1 MTVGRILRQIAAI
14 ASMNIRSIP
23 QRLWMSL
30 STVVAIA
37 LVVAVLLAFL
47 AMGNGFRQAQSSA
60 GAADIAIM
68 LRDGAQTEI
77 NSAVTRE
84 QADIVEEAPGIAR
97 QNGRPLVSA
106 ELYVIVDGVSRSSH
120 LRANLPL
127 RGLPLAGVA
136 LRHNVRIAEGRLFQT
151 GTNEI
156 VVGRSVT
163 REFEGFDL
171 GKTLRLGQSVWTIVG
186 VFEDGGTVRESELW
200 GDVGVVQSVFK
211 RSNFFQTIR
220 VRLASASALPAL
232 KAYVDGDP
240 RLKLA
245 VESEAEYFS
254 EQARQSSDLI
264 QKLGWPLA
272 IIMAIGAL
280 AGALNTMYSSVA
292 SRGTEIATLRA
303 IGFGRIPTFVGT
315 LAEALTLAVIGG
327 VVGILAATLLFQ
339 GYSASTLSSNFTQ
352 VVFTFK
358 VTPALC
364 GSALVLALIVG
375 VIGGIFPA
383 FRAARQPIVG
393 MLGEQ

>member
-1 MTVGRILRQIAAI
+1 VGRLFGQIAAI

-30 STVVAIA
+30 STVVAVA

-60 GAADIAIM
+60 GATDIAIL

-84 QADIVEEAPGIAR
+84 QADLVEEAPGIAR
-97 QNGRPLVSA
+97 QEGRPLVSA
-106 ELYVIVDGVSRSSH
+106 ELYVIVDGTSRASG

-136 LRHNVRIAEGRLFQT
+136 LRHNVRIAEGRLFRP

-156 VVGRSVT
+156 AVGRSVT
-163 REFEGFDL
+163 REFVGFDI
-171 GKTLRLGQSVWTIVG
+171 GKTLRLGQSVWTVVG
-186 VFEDGGTVRESELW
+186 IFEDGGTVRESELW

-211 RSNFFQTIR
+211 RANFFQTIR
-220 VRLASASALPAL
+220 ARLESPTALPKL
-232 KAYVDGDP
+232 KAYVDADP
-240 RLKLA
+240 RLKLL
-245 VESEAEYFS
+245 VESESEYFA
-254 EQARQSSDLI
+254 EQASQSSDLI
-264 QKLGWPLA
+264 HKLGWPLA
-272 IIMAIGAL
+272 IVMAIGAL
-280 AGALNTMYSSVA
+280 AVALNTMYSSVA
-292 SRGTEIATLRA
+292 SRSTEIATLRA

-315 LAEALTLAVIGG
+315 LAEALALALVGGAVG
-327 VVGILAATLLFQ
+327 VVAATALFQ
-339 GYSASTLSSNFTQ
+339 GYSASTLSANFTQ

-364 GSALVLALIVG
+364 VSALVLALSVG
-375 VIGGIFPA
+375 ALGGIFPA
-383 FRAARQPIVG
+383 FRAARQPIAG

>member
-1 MTVGRILRQIAAI
+1 MGRILRQIAAI

>member
-1 MTVGRILRQIAAI
+1 MGRPFRQIAAI

-60 GAADIAIM
+60 GAEDIAIL

-77 NSAVTRE
+77 NSAVSRD
-84 QADIVEEAPGIAR
+84 QRDIVEEAPGIAR
-97 QNGRPLVSA
+97 EAGVPLVSA
-106 ELYVIVDGVSRSSH
+106 ELYVIVDGISRSTG

-127 RGLPLAGVA
+127 RGLPLVGVA
-136 LRHNVRIAEGRLFQT
+136 LRHNVRIAEGRMFRP

-156 VVGRSVT
+156 VAGRSVT
-163 REFEGFDL
+163 REFSGFDI
-171 GKTLRLGQSVWTIVG
+171 GKTLRLGTSVWTVVG
-186 VFEDGGTVRESELW
+186 IFEDGGTVRESELW

-211 RSNFFQTIR
+211 RENFFQTIR
-220 VRLASASALPAL
+220 ARLAGPNALAPL
-232 KAYVDGDP
+232 KAYVDADP

-245 VESEAEYFS
+245 VESEAEFFAA
-254 EQARQSSDLI
+254 QAKQSSDLI

-327 VVGILAATLLFQ
+327 IVGIIAATALFQ
-339 GYSASTLSSNFTQ
+339 GYTASTLSANFTQ
-352 VVFTFK
+352 VVFKFQ

-364 GSALVLALIVG
+364 VSALVLAVVVG
-375 VIGGIFPA
+375 TIGGVFPA
-383 FRAARQPIVG
+383 FRAARLPIVG
-393 MLGEQ
+393 MLGDQ

>member
-97 QNGRPLVSA
+97 LDGRPLVSA

-136 LRHNVRIAEGRLFQT
+136 LRHNVRITEGRLFQS

-220 VRLASASALPAL
+220 VRLASAAALPAL

-254 EQARQSSDLI
+254 EQAKQSSDLI

-315 LAEALTLAVIGG
+315 LAEALTLALIGG

-364 GSALVLALIVG
+364 ASALVLALIVG

>member
-1 MTVGRILRQIAAI
+1 MMLGQVVAI

-30 STVVAIA
+30 STVVAVG

-47 AMGNGFRQAQSSA
+47 AMGNGFRQAQTSA
-60 GAADIAIM
+60 GATDIAIM
-68 LRDGAQTEI
+68 VRDGAQSEI
-77 NSAVTRE
+77 NSAVTRD
-84 QADIVEEAPGIAR
+84 QADLVAEAPGIAR
-97 QNGRPLVSA
+97 QDGHALVSA
-106 ELYVIVDGVSRSSH
+106 ELYVIVDGVSRSTG

-136 LRHNVRIAEGRLFQT
+136 LRHNVRIAEGRLFQA

-163 REFEGFDL
+163 REFAGFEL

-186 VFEDGGTVRESELW
+186 IFEDGGTVRESELW

-211 RSNFFQTIR
+211 RANFFQTIR
-220 VRLASASALPAL
+220 ARLESPAALPAL
-232 KAYVDGDP
+232 KAYVDADP
-240 RLKLA
+240 RLKLV
-245 VESEAEYFS
+245 VETEAQYFA
-254 EQARQSSDLI
+254 EQAKQSSDLI

-303 IGFGRIPTFVGT
+303 IGFGRVPTFAGT
-315 LAEALTLAVIGG
+315 LAEALALAVVGG
-327 VVGILAATLLFQ
+327 IVGIVAATLLFQ
-339 GYSASTLSSNFTQ
+339 GYTASTLSANFTQ

-364 GSALVLALIVG
+364 VSALLLALVVG
-375 VIGGIFPA
+375 VIGGVFPA
-383 FRAARQPIVG
+383 IRAARQPIAG
-393 MLGEQ
+393 MLGDQ

>member
-1 MTVGRILRQIAAI
+1 MGGLIRQVSAI

-60 GAADIAIM
+60 GAADIAIL

-84 QADIVEEAPGIAR
+84 QADLVEEGPGIAR
-97 QNGRPLVSA
+97 QGGRPLASA
-106 ELYVIVDGVSRSSH
+106 ELYVIVDGISRSSG

-127 RGLPLAGVA
+127 RGLPLVGVA
-136 LRHNVRIAEGRLFQT
+136 LRHNVRIAEGRLFRP

-163 REFEGFDL
+163 REFAGFEL
-171 GKTLRLGQSVWTIVG
+171 GKTLRLGQSVWTVVG
-186 VFEDGGTVRESELW
+186 IFEDGGTVRESELW
-200 GDVGVVQSVFK
+200 GDAGVVQSVFK
-211 RSNFFQTIR
+211 RANFFQTIR
-220 VRLASASALPAL
+220 ARLESAAALPKL
-232 KAYVDGDP
+232 KAYVDADP
-240 RLKLA
+240 RLKLL
-245 VESEAEYFS
+245 VESEAEYFA

-292 SRGTEIATLRA
+292 SRSTEIATLRA
-303 IGFGRIPTFVGT
+303 IGFGRIPTFFGT
-315 LAEALTLAVIGG
+315 LAEALALAVVGG
-327 VVGILAATLLFQ
+327 VVGVVAAAALFQ
-339 GYSASTLSSNFTQ
+339 GYSASTLSANFTQ
-352 VVFTFK
+352 IVFTFK

-364 GSALVLALIVG
+364 VSALVLALSVG
-375 VIGGIFPA
+375 ALGGIFPA
-383 FRAARQPIVG
+383 FRAARQPIAG

>member
-1 MTVGRILRQIAAI
+1 VSTLVSQVTAIAA
-14 ASMNIRSIP
+14 MNIKSIP

-47 AMGNGFRQAQSSA
+47 AMGNGFRQAQASA
-60 GAADIAIM
+60 GAADIAIL

-84 QADIVEEAPGIAR
+84 QADLVEEGPGIAR
-97 QNGRPLVSA
+97 EDGRALVSA

-127 RGLPLAGVA
+127 RGLPLAGVD
-136 LRHNVRIAEGRLFQT
+136 LRHNVRIASGRMFRP
-151 GTNEI
+151 GTAEI

-211 RSNFFQTIR
+211 RQNFFQTIR
-220 VRLASASALPAL
+220 VRLQSAASLPAL
-232 KAYVDGDP
+232 KAYVDNDP
-240 RLKLA
+240 RLKLV
-245 VESEAEYFS
+245 VETEAEYFA
-254 EQARQSSDLI
+254 EQAKQSGDLI

-292 SRGTEIATLRA
+292 SRSTEIATLRA
-303 IGFGRIPTFVGT
+303 IGFGRIPTFAGT
-315 LAEALTLAVIGG
+315 LAEALALAALGG
-327 VVGILAATLLFQ
+327 VVGVIAATLLFQ
-339 GYSASTLSSNFTQ
+339 GYTASTLSANFTQ

-364 GSALVLALIVG
+364 VSALVLALVVG

-383 FRAARQPIVG
+383 LRAARQPIVG

>member
-1 MTVGRILRQIAAI
+1 MGRLFGQVAAI

-60 GAADIAIM
+60 GAADIAIL

-77 NSAVTRE
+77 NSGVSRE
-84 QADIVEEAPGIAR
+84 QRDIVEEAPGIAR
-97 QNGRPLVSA
+97 EDGRPLVSA
-106 ELYVIVDGVSRSSH
+106 ELYVIVDGISRSSG

-127 RGLPLAGVA
+127 RGLPLVGVA
-136 LRHNVRIAEGRLFQT
+136 LRHNVRIAEGRMFRP

-156 VVGRSVT
+156 VAGRSVV
-163 REFEGFDL
+163 REFAGFDL
-171 GKTLRLGQSVWTIVG
+171 GKSLRLGQSVWTIVG
-186 VFEDGGTVRESELW
+186 IFEDGGTVRESELW

-211 RSNFFQTIR
+211 RENFFQTIR
-220 VRLASASALPAL
+220 ARLASPQALAPL
-232 KAYVDGDP
+232 KAYVDADP

-245 VESEAEYFS
+245 VESES
-254 EQARQSSDLI
+254 EFFAAQAKQSSDLI

-315 LAEALTLAVIGG
+315 LAEALALATVGGIVG
-327 VVGILAATLLFQ
+327 VVAATLLFQ
-339 GYSASTLSSNFTQ
+339 GFTASTLSANFTQ

-364 GSALVLALIVG
+364 VNALVLALVVG
-375 VIGGIFPA
+375 FLGGMFPA
-383 FRAARQPIVG
+383 FRAARLPIVG
-393 MLGEQ
+393 MLSEQ

>member
-1 MTVGRILRQIAAI
+1 VGTTIRQAVAIAA
-14 ASMNIRSIP
+14 MNVRSIP
-23 QRLWMSL
+23 QRFWMSV

-60 GAADIAIM
+60 GAADIAIL

-77 NSAVTRE
+77 NSGVSRE
-84 QADIVEEAPGIAR
+84 QALLVEEAPGIAR
-97 QNGRPLVSA
+97 QDGKPLVSA
-106 ELYVIVDGVSRSSH
+106 ELYVVVDGTN
-120 LRANLPL
+120 RANGLKSNLPL
-127 RGLPLAGVA
+127 RGMSLAGVA
-136 LRHNVRIAEGRLFQT
+136 LRHNIHLTQGRMFRS

-156 VVGRSVT
+156 VAGRGIV
-163 REFEGFDL
+163 REFSGFDL
-171 GKTLRLGQSVWTIVG
+171 GSTLRLGQSTWTVVG

-200 GDVGVVQSVFK
+200 ADVGVVQSATD
-211 RSNFFQTIR
+211 RLNFFQTIR
-220 VRLASASALPAL
+220 ARLTSPDQMPAL
-232 KAYVDGDP
+232 KAYVANDP
-240 RLKLA
+240 RLKLL
-245 VESEAEYFS
+245 VQSEADYFA
-254 EQARQSSDLI
+254 EQAKQSSDLI

-292 SRGTEIATLRA
+292 ARGTEIATLRA
-303 IGFGRIPTFVGT
+303 IGFGGVPTFAGT
-315 LAEALTLAVIGG
+315 LAEALVLAVVGG
-327 VVGILAATLLFQ
+327 LVGIATAALIFH
-339 GYSASTLSSNFTQ
+339 GYTASTLGANFTQ

-364 GSALVLALIVG
+364 ASALVLALVVG

-383 FRAARQPIVG
+383 IRAARLPIVG

>member
-1 MTVGRILRQIAAI
+1 MGRIIAQIVAI

-30 STVVAIA
+30 STIVAIA

-84 QADIVEEAPGIAR
+84 QAELVEEGPGIAR
-97 QNGRPLVSA
+97 QDGHPLVSA

-127 RGLPLAGVA
+127 RGLPLAGIA
-136 LRHNVRIAEGRLFQT
+136 LRHNVRITEGRLFGS

-163 REFEGFDL
+163 REFEGFEL

-186 VFEDGGTVRESELW
+186 VFDDGGTVRESELW

-211 RSNFFQTIR
+211 RANFFQTIR
-220 VRLASASALPAL
+220 VRLASAASLPAL
-232 KAYVDGDP
+232 KAYVEGDP

-245 VESEAEYFS
+245 VETEAEYFS
-254 EQARQSSDLI
+254 EQAKQSSDLI

-327 VVGILAATLLFQ
+327 IVGVLAATLLFQ
-339 GYSASTLSSNFTQ
+339 GYSASTLSANFTQ

-364 GSALVLALIVG
+364 VSALVLALVVG

>member
-1 MTVGRILRQIAAI
+1 MGRILRQIAAI

-97 QNGRPLVSA
+97 LDGRPLVSA

-136 LRHNVRIAEGRLFQT
+136 LRHNVRITEGRLFQS

-220 VRLASASALPAL
+220 VRLASAAALPAL

-254 EQARQSSDLI
+254 EQAKQSSDLI

-315 LAEALTLAVIGG
+315 LAEALTLALIGG

-364 GSALVLALIVG
+364 ASALVLALIVG